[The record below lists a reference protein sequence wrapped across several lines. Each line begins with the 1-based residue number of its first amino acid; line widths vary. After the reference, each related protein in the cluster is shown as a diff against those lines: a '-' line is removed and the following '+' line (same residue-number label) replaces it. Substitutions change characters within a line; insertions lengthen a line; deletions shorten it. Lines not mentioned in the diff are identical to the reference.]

1 MTILSERFPNTEF
14 YPFNLENLSSTKM
27 LDFES
32 PITFFVGENGS
43 GKSTLLRAI
52 ALRCNIH
59 IWKGIGRARYSH
71 NPHEEELYRFLNI
84 EWADGTVPGSFF
96 ASEIFRNFA
105 QSLDEWAASD
115 PGVLEYFGNIV
126 YR

>member
-1 MTILSERFPNTEF
+1 MTILSERFPTTEV

-59 IWKGIGRARYSH
+59 IWKGTGRARYSH
-71 NPHEEELYRFLNI
+71 NPYEEELYRFLNI

-96 ASEIFRNFA
+96 ASEILLNF
-105 QSLDEWAASD
+105 LIM
-115 PGVLEYFGNIV
+115 L
-126 YR
+126 